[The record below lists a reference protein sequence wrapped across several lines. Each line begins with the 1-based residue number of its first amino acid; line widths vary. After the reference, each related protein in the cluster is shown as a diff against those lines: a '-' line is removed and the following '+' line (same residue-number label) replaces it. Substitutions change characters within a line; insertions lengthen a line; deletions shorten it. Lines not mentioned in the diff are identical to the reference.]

1 MRTPRP
7 LLASGRGGIRKGSAM
22 RSGKR
27 RPGDGPRVLVVGGGF
42 AGLSALN
49 VLARSDADVTLVD
62 RNVYST
68 FQPLLYQVAT
78 AGLTA
83 SDVAYPLWSVT
94 RKTRA
99 HFRQGELA
107 RLDLAGRT
115 ATLTDGAELSYDYLI
130 LATGVSANFY
140 GVTGAKEHSLSLYT
154 RRDAIAL
161 RNRLLAELERRA
173 SRETDPEL
181 DITIVGGGA
190 TGVELAGTLA
200 ELRNIALPAAFPDV
214 DRARFR
220 VRLIETASSL
230 LTPYHER
237 ERDYA
242 RQQLV
247 NRGVDVF
254 LNTTIKE
261 IAPGKVTLAD
271 GSSHRSDV
279 TVWAAGIQAPD
290 APWNAQLPR
299 AKAGRIDVGPD
310 LRVTGQDNVF
320 ATGDVCA
327 ADPPQPQLSA
337 PAIQHGKHAGHQV
350 VRLMAGQPTVPFHYH
365 DKGIMATIG
374 RRSAV
379 VELSIG
385 IRLRGTIAWLAWLG
399 LHLFYLLGGRNRVVT
414 LVNLSWRYLSW
425 SRGGGMIVG
434 DDQLDDH
441 SPADRAGQ
449 AADQRGQG

>member
-1 MRTPRP
+1 
-7 LLASGRGGIRKGSAM
+7 M

-27 RPGDGPRVLVVGGGF
+27 HGTGPRVLVVGGGF
-42 AGLSALN
+42 AGLSALHA
-49 VLARSDADVTLVD
+49 LAKSDAQVTLVD

-78 AGLTA
+78 AGLTSA
-83 SDVAYPLWSVT
+83 DVAYPLWSVT

-107 RLDLAGRT
+107 GLDLAGRT
-115 ATLTDGAELSYDYLI
+115 ATLADGTKLEFDYLV

-140 GVTGAKEHSLSLYT
+140 GVKGAAENSLSLYT
-154 RRDAIAL
+154 RRDAIAH
-161 RNRLLAELERRA
+161 RNRLLAEFERRA
-173 SRETDPEL
+173 GADADAEL
-181 DITIVGGGA
+181 DITVVGGGA

-200 ELRNIALPAAFPDV
+200 ELRNIALPAAFPEI
-214 DRARFR
+214 DRAKVRI
-220 VRLIETASSL
+220 RLIETAPAL
-230 LTPYHER
+230 LSPYRKR

-254 LNTTIKE
+254 LDTTIKE
-261 IAPGKVTLAD
+261 IAPDKVTLAD
-271 GSSHRSDV
+271 GSSHRSDM

-290 APWNAQLPR
+290 ADWNAQLPR

-310 LRVTGQDNVF
+310 LRVTGHENVF
-320 ATGDVCA
+320 AVGDVSA
-327 ADPPQPQLSA
+327 GDPPLPQLSA
-337 PAIQHGKHAGHQV
+337 PAIQHGKHAGEQII
-350 VRLMAGQPTVPFHYH
+350 RLMAGQQTRPFRYL

-379 VELSIG
+379 VELSVG
-385 IRLRGTIAWLAWLG
+385 IRLRGTLAWLAWLG

-414 LVNLSWRYLSW
+414 LINLAWRYLSW
-425 SRGGGMIVG
+425 SRGGGLIVG
-434 DDQLDDH
+434 DDVPDNDD
-441 SPADRAGQ
+441 
-449 AADQRGQG
+449 